1 MEELQ
6 LFTKKLEGF
15 QPIWGDDLSKLN
27 HVKTFFLFIK
37 EFFVCVLYSFSL
49 FVFLILTER

>member
-27 HVKTFFLFIK
+27 HVKTFFNL
-37 EFFVCVLYSFSL
+37 
-49 FVFLILTER
+49 